1 MKTFPQKIGSVNQM
15 KLLLCLL
22 ALGFITLVGC
32 GAATSPNTQ
41 ALEKQKIVCPLPAR
55 LEYVPWGKSGL
66 MAICKVDHGPFAAA
80 ENGKILL
87 IGENAQGKPTGE
99 WRWFNSNGDLEKSE
113 IMK

>member
-1 MKTFPQKIGSVNQM
+1 M